1 MFKVIR
7 LSNGR
12 YYHGVLEGE
21 VITVVSP
28 LDAKKFVPK
37 ERWYNEVELNKASDE
52 LEERYIEYT
61 VYMLDYS
68 VNPLY

>member
-7 LSNGR
+7 LSDGR

-28 LDAKKFVPK
+28 LDAKKFVPR

-52 LEERYIEYT
+52 LEDRDIEYT
-61 VYMLDYS
+61 VYMLEYS
-68 VNPLY
+68 VNPL

>member
-7 LSNGR
+7 LSDGR

-21 VITVVSP
+21 IITVVSP